1 MLRLVM
7 TVELPAATPDTLAS
21 AEALTQ
27 FLRQSIPIL
36 ASVELQA
43 LVASPQ
49 RVVLS
54 APLAVNRNHHQTA
67 FGGSLALVG
76 IVSGW
81 ALLHVALQAEGLRA
95 RLVVQKS
102 EIDYRLPVAEDLVAE
117 TLRPEEAWPAF
128 VERLR
133 SRGKARIDLLTRIGA
148 AGADG
153 VQLKG
158 TYAAALE

>member
-1 MLRLVM
+1 M
-7 TVELPAATPDTLAS
+7 TADLSTDP

-27 FLRQSIPIL
+27 FLRHSIPVL
-36 ASVELQA
+36 SSVEVRA
-43 LVASPQ
+43 LVASPE

-54 APLAVNRNHHQTA
+54 APLSLNHNHHQTA

-81 ALLHVALQAEGLRA
+81 SLLHVALQAEGLKA
-95 RLVVQKS
+95 RLVVQRS
-102 EIDYRLPVAEDLVAE
+102 EIDYRQPVAEDLVAE
-117 TLRPEEAWPAF
+117 TRRPDESWPVF

-133 SRGKARIDLLTRIGA
+133 SRGRARIELVTRIGA
-148 AGADG
+148 AGAEG
-153 VQLKG
+153 VKLQG

>member
-1 MLRLVM
+1 M
-7 TVELPAATPDTLAS
+7 TFDLPAPIAEQAAS
-21 AEALTQ
+21 AEALTR
-27 FLRQSIPIL
+27 FLRQSIPVL
-36 ASVELQA
+36 ASVELRA
-43 LVASPQ
+43 LVANPQ

-54 APLAVNRNHHQTA
+54 APLAVNHNHHQTA

-81 ALLHVALQAEGLRA
+81 ALLHLALQAEGLSA

-117 TLRPEEAWPAF
+117 TQRPDDAWPAF

-133 SRGKARIDLLTRIGA
+133 TRGKARIDLLTRVRA
-148 AGADG
+148 ADADG
-153 VQLKG
+153 VLLKG

>member
-1 MLRLVM
+1 M
-7 TVELPAATPDTLAS
+7 TFDLPAPIAEQAAS
-21 AEALTQ
+21 AEALTR
-27 FLRQSIPIL
+27 FLRQSIPVL
-36 ASVELQA
+36 ASVELRA
-43 LVASPQ
+43 LVANPQ

-81 ALLHVALQAEGLRA
+81 ALLHVALQAEGLKA

-117 TLRPEEAWPAF
+117 TLRPDEAWPAF

-153 VQLKG
+153 VQLTG

>member
-1 MLRLVM
+1 MLHLAM
-7 TVELPAATPDTLAS
+7 TFDLSANSSLDAS

-27 FLRQSIPIL
+27 FLRQSIPVL
-36 ASVELQA
+36 SVVEVRA

-54 APLAVNRNHHQTA
+54 APLRVNHNHHQTA

-81 ALLHVALQAEGLRA
+81 ALLHVALKAEGLDA

-102 EIDYRLPVAEDLVAE
+102 EIDYLQPVIEDLVAE
-117 TLRPEEAWPAF
+117 TRRPDDTWPAF
-128 VERLR
+128 IERLR
-133 SRGKARIDLLTRIGA
+133 SRGRARIELVTRIGA

-153 VQLKG
+153 VQLTG